1 MMEHIFFGKPKES
14 KPYDATKDYLD
25 YILKSERKDMTY
37 IVGAKCLDG
46 VTLVGDKK
54 ITIDL
59 GADYTFGNK
68 IFSPIFNTV
77 IGSSGLSGMY
87 KTFQNR
93 MIMGVRQ
100 LNRDAEEKKRPI
112 YIYSEDLNYLAEQVI
127 HALGGEYGI
136 NVMANSFDALIA
148 MRTSVTAEL
157 VRVNYL
163 GLPEPVSEYKA
174 IGHGQPYGSI
184 ILKNLWD
191 RNLNMKQFAK
201 LGCFIIKHIQDMNLD
216 SSVGID
222 LSKDV
227 LPQVWYIPNIVCE
240 RNKFGT
246 YPDEEWKE
254 IVSKYPLRELST
266 SEIKSLMEGVDVY
279 NKDIQ
284 NTIKKIKL

>member
-1 MMEHIFFGKPKES
+1 
-14 KPYDATKDYLD
+14 
-25 YILKSERKDMTY
+25 MTY
-37 IVGAKCLDG
+37 IVGAKCVDG

-54 ITIDL
+54 ITIDS

-68 IFSPIFNTV
+68 IFSPVFNTV
-77 IGSSGLSGMY
+77 VGSSGLSGMY

-93 MIMGVRQ
+93 MILAVRQ
-100 LNRDAEEKKRPI
+100 LNKEIEEKKRPSFI
-112 YIYSEDLNYLAEQVI
+112 GSEELSYLAEQVI
-127 HALGGEYGI
+127 HALASEYGV
-136 NVMANSFDALIA
+136 NVMANSFDALMA
-148 MRTSVTAEL
+148 MRTYITAEL

-184 ILKNLWD
+184 ILKNLWN

-222 LSKDV
+222 LSKDE
-227 LPQVWYIPNIVCE
+227 LPQVWYIPNIVCDLN
-240 RNKFGT
+240 RYGS

-254 IVSKYPLRELST
+254 IVAKYPVRVLQN
-266 SEIKSLMEGVDVY
+266 SEIKSLMEGFEVY
-279 NKDIQ
+279 NTDIQ
-284 NTIKKIKL
+284 NTIKKIKLYPI